1 MDDFNSAFRSSQG
14 QNSPYSTTTNNSGLS
29 QSSSGSTVPSSGSKP
44 SVNVFHSLT
53 TRSNYYCNLP
63 HPQSNTGY
71 VADPVTEMCNQAE
84 RAVVHD
90 LEAAASRA
98 RSLGC
103 SAPLDAV
110 TGFET
115 GCHLSGESNVV
126 LLIGWKT
133 VHPIALPSVDEM
145 FNWAEVLE
153 RTLIGEL
160 GACASL
166 CVYTH
171 STLIGWRFARSFLC
185 GRVRWVLA
193 DCELCAFLFCCGVRN
208 WVEGDLLYQSGGGGH
223 ALKKWRF
230 RALIPGRSHIDIGY
244 PRVISCCD

>member
-1 MDDFNSAFRSSQG
+1 MPNMNPILEGYVKYRDGVLHLYFGKSVDDFNAAFRSSQSS
-14 QNSPYSTTTNNSGLS
+14 NAFSGPALGP
-29 QSSSGSTVPSSGSKP
+29 SSSSSTNTGNTTSTSGGGSKP
-44 SVNVFHSLT
+44 TVNVFHSLT

-63 HPQSNTGY
+63 HPQSHAIY

-90 LEAAASRA
+90 LEAAAGRA
-98 RSLGC
+98 RSSGC
-103 SAPLDAV
+103 PVPLDTV

-153 RTLIGEL
+153 RTLIGE
-160 GACASL
+160 
-166 CVYTH
+166 CVGDGVCVCT
-171 STLIGWRFARSFLC
+171 RFLNCYR
-185 GRVRWVLA
+185 RDWVT
-193 DCELCAFLFCCGVRN
+193 
-208 WVEGDLLYQSGGGGH
+208 S
-223 ALKKWRF
+223 
-230 RALIPGRSHIDIGY
+230 
-244 PRVISCCD
+244 